1 MQSST
6 VSDGN
11 GEGKRGMRGLPSIRE
26 RIVVLGADDEGFIQ
40 FVSWGPELPDRRTG
54 ANNSPALM
62 RDCQA
67 SLPNGNGGERDPT
80 RLEIAGQ
87 SIIPTAGPQVLRLV
101 HLQQFRIHAL
111 LRPRAR
117 LLVRRFCRFLS
128 FSFSFR
134 RGRRQRPRRRSCRA
148 RFCAGFVTRER
159 SQASV
164 GF

>member
-40 FVSWGPELPDRRTG
+40 FVSWGSELPDRRTG
-54 ANNSPALM
+54 ANNSPTLV

-80 RLEIAGQ
+80 RLEIARQ

-111 LRPRAR
+111 IRPRAR
-117 LLVRRFCRFLS
+117 LLVRRFRRFLS

-134 RGRRQRPRRRSCRA
+134 RRSRRRPCRA
-148 RFCAGFVTRER
+148 RFCAGFVTRE
-159 SQASV
+159 
-164 GF
+164 